1 LNFLLIEIKKL
12 TTEISLTSEELQML
26 LHKYVSNTNGNTSS
40 LHQQQRME
48 NGLRPNSTYNF
59 VGTKSRTKSQLQSL
73 MYCEEMEHW
82 LAEERLEEARSQARL
97 VAALLHQDREQEQS
111 TTHDAGDTIGQT
123 VQVVDDEDEVTTI
136 RRPILPDIT
145 A

>member
-1 LNFLLIEIKKL
+1 MVGGRKAGRGQITGKKAKKCFLFFFVLNGAIYL
-12 TTEISLTSEELQML
+12 
-26 LHKYVSNTNGNTSS
+26 
-40 LHQQQRME
+40 
-48 NGLRPNSTYNF
+48 
-59 VGTKSRTKSQLQSL
+59 
-73 MYCEEMEHW
+73 
-82 LAEERLEEARSQARL
+82 QARL

-123 VQVVDDEDEVTTI
+123 VQVVEDEDEVTTI